1 MKRVILPVSNPDPIS
16 VRQTFADIAHRYD
29 LANHFLSGGID
40 FLWRKKLVGLSRKG
54 SCSDILDLATGSGD
68 VAMALRKNLPA
79 NASITGID
87 FCEPMLEFAR
97 RKRDRLKEGAKTM
110 RFLVGDCLKL
120 TFREESFDLVT
131 IAFGLRN
138 LSDRKKGLSE
148 MLRVLK
154 PGGRLIILEFS
165 QPFFWFRPIYYAY
178 LKGILPWMARL
189 VTGDRKAYL
198 YLGSSIS
205 NFPNRSD
212 LAKELM
218 EAGFERIFSIPMT
231 FSIVAI
237 HLGEKPTTH
246 CQFAP

>member
-40 FLWRKKLVGLSRKG
+40 FLWRKRLVGLSRKG
-54 SCSDILDLATGSGD
+54 SCSDILDLSTGRGD

-120 TFREESFDLVT
+120 AFREESFDLVT

-165 QPFFWFRPIYYAY
+165 QPFFWFRPIYYAC
-178 LKGILPWMARL
+178 L
-189 VTGDRKAYL
+189 L
-198 YLGSSIS
+198 YTSPS
-205 NFPNRSD
+205 PRD
-212 LAKELM
+212 
-218 EAGFERIFSIPMT
+218 
-231 FSIVAI
+231 
-237 HLGEKPTTH
+237 
-246 CQFAP
+246 